1 MRAVFFHKTSLQS
14 ECPRILGLPADDT
27 GSLPVLKDDNG
38 TTTISN
44 RPIGTSNDDVN
55 YYHCEEGK
63 SYDITIGIS
72 LKKTHRNNA
81 TALLPVVAMASY
93 RYSTL
98 LEEIRYIPV
107 IHAKRTCLP
116 NYPQDFSRYAYGNAA
131 IAMLDKFLVTG
142 HTTEV
147 RFGLLYHDIIT
158 GGGGGGYNKWKI
170 PVLTQ

>member
-1 MRAVFFHKTSLQS
+1 MRAVFFHKTSQQS
-14 ECPRILGLPADDT
+14 ECSCILGLPADDT

-55 YYHCEEGK
+55 YHCEEGK
-63 SYDITIGIS
+63 FYDITIGIS
-72 LKKTHRNNA
+72 LKKTNHNNA

-93 RYSTL
+93 RYSTI
-98 LEEIRYIPV
+98 LEEIRYILV
-107 IHAKRTCLP
+107 IDAKRTCLP

-131 IAMLDKFLVTG
+131 IAVLDKFLVTG

-147 RFGLLYHDIIT
+147 RSGLLYLGIITGNSFQLLYHGIIT
-158 GGGGGGYNKWKI
+158 GG
-170 PVLTQ
+170 V